1 MTTRT
6 IEPERIR
13 VLSDV
18 DPADGDYVLYW
29 MQQSQRAED
38 NPALEYAVQQAN
50 ELEQRLVV
58 GFGLT
63 DDYPDANRRHYAF
76 MLEGL
81 ADAAETLA
89 ERGAKFVVR
98 RGSPDDV
105 AIELGRHASIVIC
118 DGGYLRHEKQWRRRV
133 ARELDCRIVQVES
146 NVVVPVET
154 ASDKAEYAA
163 RTLRPKIE
171 AERDRFLV
179 DLRATKLDK
188 HSRGLSIDSLDID
201 GPRKRADLLDAMSL
215 DESVPEVGD
224 RFQGGTREAK
234 RRFDAFLK
242 SSLKHYDE
250 NRSQPMTDDVS
261 FQSMY
266 LHFGQVSPVWL
277 ARRLQSSR
285 YGTRDDKDTYLEEL
299 IVRRELAVNFVYYTS
314 DYDRY
319 AALPDWAQK
328 TLSEHSD
335 DERPHRYTRSELDAA
350 ETHDEAWNAAMRD
363 MKHTGT
369 MHNHMR
375 MYWGKKIL
383 EWCNTPEY
391 AYRVTLDLNNRYFLD
406 GRDCSSYANVAWV
419 FGLHDRPW
427 GERDVFGKVRSMTY
441 GGLERK
447 FDVEAYIE
455 SVNERLERRPG

>member
-1 MTTRT
+1 MPTRT

-13 VLSDV
+13 VLADV

-29 MQQSQRAED
+29 MQQSHRAED

-50 ELEQRLVV
+50 ELEQRLLV

-63 DDYPDANRRHYAF
+63 DDYPGANRRHYAF
-76 MLEGL
+76 MLEGI

-89 ERGAKFVVR
+89 DRGVKFVVR

-105 AIELGRHASIVIC
+105 AIELGRRASIVVC
-118 DGGYLRHEKQWRRRV
+118 DGAYLRHEKQWRRRV
-133 ARELDCRIVQVES
+133 ARELDCRVVQVEA

-154 ASDKAEYAA
+154 ASDKAEFAA

-171 AERDRFLV
+171 VERDRFLV
-179 DLRATKLDK
+179 DLRPTKLDK
-188 HSRGLSIDSLDID
+188 HSLGLSVDSIDID
-201 GPRKRADLLDAMSL
+201 GPRKRAALLDAMDL

-224 RFQGGTREAK
+224 RFRGGTREAK

-242 SSLKHYDE
+242 SSLKSYDE
-250 NRSQPMTDDVS
+250 HRDQPMTDDVS

-277 ARRLQSSR
+277 AGRLTSTR
-285 YGTRDDKDTYLEEL
+285 YGTRADKDTYLEEL
-299 IVRRELAVNFVYYTS
+299 VVRRELAVNFVYYTS
-314 DYDRY
+314 NYDRY
-319 AALPDWAQK
+319 AALPDWART
-328 TLSEHSD
+328 TLAEHTD
-335 DERPHRYTRSELDAA
+335 DTRPHRYTRKELDEAA
-350 ETHDEAWNAAMRD
+350 THDEAWNAAMRD

-369 MHNHMR
+369 MHNYMR

-383 EWCNTPEY
+383 EWSNTPEY
-391 AYRVTLDLNNRYFLD
+391 AHRIALDLNNRYFLD
-406 GRDCSSYANVAWV
+406 GRDCSSFANVGWL

-427 GERDVFGKVRSMTY
+427 GERDVFGKVRSMTAD
-441 GGLERK
+441 GLKRK
-447 FDVEAYIE
+447 FDVDAYID
-455 SVNERLERRPG
+455 SVNERLE